1 MKSCFLSPI
10 LTLVWST
17 SDGSPGSLDR
27 SDRSHGDGPAPATVD
42 ARLQVRGDGVTS
54 ARLGTTRLAS
64 RAPTRAPAFATKAV
78 WLVRST
84 AAIAARLGVR
94 RNGAGPARGEG
105 MAMGGIAIRG
115 FGKRTGDSRW
125 IMFPFF
131 DFRRC
136 LTQD

>member
-1 MKSCFLSPI
+1 MKSFFLSPI

-42 ARLQVRGDGVTS
+42 ARLQVRGNGVTS

-84 AAIAARLGVR
+84 AAIAVRLGIR

-105 MAMGGIAIRG
+105 MAMGIAIDSRVALQ
-115 FGKRTGDSRW
+115 RTGDSRW
-125 IMFPFF
+125 IMFPLRAKAF
-131 DFRRC
+131 
-136 LTQD
+136 TV